1 MAAKLMMRRSFWYWD
16 RYQSGGVEGHPSP
29 SRAGVVVALGWMLS
43 RRKNLAPYTRLYKS
57 CGWDCLVCHPHFFN
71 LVFPSGATTLA
82 LSVLEELA
90 QELEKHACPV
100 VFAVFSGGHKA
111 CLYKIIQILLGQ
123 CNEVIIEEGKF
134 SGVVRSLA
142 GLIFDSSPVDA
153 VSHLGA
159 KFVSHQVLTLQ
170 PGRPIGVVSWVA
182 YAVSK
187 GVDVVFSR
195 QLGRERIDLWKAL
208 YSSVKVGPI
217 LFFCSENDKL
227 APVETI
233 QIFASNLRKLG
244 GKVDMV
250 VWEESEHV
258 GHFRHYPERYS
269 TEVTKLLL
277 EAAVLYSGRLS
288 NCSQLSPEAVPTM
301 SANGFEAGASFT
313 PMFASWTDLSESITT
328 EIRRVARLPHVCV
341 VKERDKSHEAFHGV
355 ELETCAT
362 AIDGSFDV
370 TRAGYLMGMRSR
382 L

>member
-16 RYQSGGVEGHPSP
+16 RHSDDEETQKSHSSA
-29 SRAGVVVALGWMLS
+29 SRAGVVVVLGWMLS
-43 RRKNLAPYTRLYKS
+43 RRKNLASYTRLYKS
-57 CGWDCLVCHPHFFN
+57 CGWDCLVCHPQVFN

-82 LSVLEELA
+82 VSVLEELA
-90 QELEKHACPV
+90 KELEKHSCPV

-111 CLYKIIQILLGQ
+111 CLYKIIQILLGN
-123 CNEVIIEEGKF
+123 CSDVRIEEGKF
-134 SGVVRSLA
+134 AEVMRSLA

-182 YAVSK
+182 YAVSR

-208 YSSVKVGPI
+208 YSSVKIGPI

-233 QIFASNLRKLG
+233 QIFSSNLRKLG

-258 GHFRHYPERYS
+258 GHFRRYPEQYS
-269 TEVTKLLL
+269 AEVVKLLA
-277 EAAVLYSGRLS
+277 EAAAVYSGRIS
-288 NCSQLSPEAVPTM
+288 DRSQDGSEHVLTEVGT
-301 SANGFEAGASFT
+301 SFA
-313 PMFASWTDLSESITT
+313 PISASWTDLPESITT
-328 EIRRVARLPHVCV
+328 EISRVARLPHVHV
-341 VKERDKSHEAFHGV
+341 RKGRNKAHEPFHGV

-362 AIDGSFDV
+362 SLVGSCDAS
-370 TRAGYLMGMRSR
+370 RASYTLGMRSK